1 MQFQFFNTVIACI
14 LASLQLSH
22 NQQSR
27 CTTYTMHKKFIGSL
41 HDDRA
46 KPLWEIEKESVGLAM
61 HVCFA
66 YCERDQRCVGIEICT
81 IRPDLARCRGCCE
94 WYVVDKDGGLP
105 RTAIGGCKYF
115 ELVWIFDYFFFYFS
129 A

>member
-105 RTAIGGCKYF
+105 RNATDSCKYF
-115 ELVWIFDYFFFYFS
+115 ELVCEI
-129 A
+129 